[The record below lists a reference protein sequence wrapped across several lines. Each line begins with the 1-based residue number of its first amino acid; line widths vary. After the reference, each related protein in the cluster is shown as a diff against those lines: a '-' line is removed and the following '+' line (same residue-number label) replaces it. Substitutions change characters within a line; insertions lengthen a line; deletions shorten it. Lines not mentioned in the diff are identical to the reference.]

1 MYFKADGKAAT
12 ETGVLITLQFNNFIP
27 WCVKTYISLPPRI
40 IVYSEFLSYRGRRL
54 GVHDDIKI
62 VAFKIEQGPV
72 TTRCVLRI
80 VIKNGNAHDKSKIIE
95 LV

>member
-1 MYFKADGKAAT
+1 M
-12 ETGVLITLQFNNFIP
+12 
-27 WCVKTYISLPPRI
+27 
-40 IVYSEFLSYRGRRL
+40 YSEFLSYRGRRL